1 MNGKNQY
8 INDMTVNFVH
18 CFFEQS
24 GTFKNE
30 FRKLGIS
37 AWDYDIADDF
47 GETDWNCD
55 LFSQIELAFNELPSV
70 LDGITPDDLIL
81 AFFPCTYFSSNN
93 QMFFEGTN
101 FAWRNLSMSEKLD
114 KIIERADDRHRYYRV
129 LLMFVAV
136 CERRQLR
143 CIIENPYNAHHYW
156 RFNFPYRPS
165 VIDMNRRLR
174 GDYFKKPTQYIFIN
188 CTPTGKTSM
197 QFDKEIRYIINE
209 STVERSMIS
218 PDYAR
223 NFICDYI
230 LGIDSGHTQPTLFTN
245 I

>member
-1 MNGKNQY
+1 
-8 INDMTVNFVH
+8 MTVNFCH

-47 GETDWNCD
+47 GETDWQCD
-55 LFSQIELAFNELPSV
+55 LFSQIELAYKGLPSV
-70 LDGITPDDLIL
+70 LDGISSDDLIM

-101 FAWRNLSMSEKLD
+101 FAWRSLSQIEILD
-114 KIIERADDRHRYYRV
+114 KIIERAKMRNDFYV
-129 LLMFVAV
+129 TLLKFCKVI
-136 CERRQLR
+136 EERQLK

-156 RFNFPYRPS
+156 RFNFPYRPA

-174 GDYFKKPTQYIFIN
+174 GDYFKKPTQYIYIN
-188 CTPTGKTSM
+188 CEPSGKMSM
-197 QFDKEIRYIINE
+197 QYDKPEKFISNE

-223 NFICDYI
+223 NFICDHI
-230 LGIDSGHTQPTLFTN
+230 LGIDSGHTQPTLF
-245 I
+245 

>member
-1 MNGKNQY
+1 
-8 INDMTVNFVH
+8 MTVKFCH

-24 GTFKNE
+24 GTFKRE
-30 FRKLGIS
+30 FQKLGIL
-37 AWDYDIADDF
+37 ALDYDIANEF
-47 GETDWNCD
+47 GETDMVID
-55 LFSQIELAFNELPSV
+55 LFSQIELAFLGKVSIFDEISHN
-70 LDGITPDDLIL
+70 DLIM

-101 FAWRNLSMSEKLD
+101 FAWRNLSTVEKLD
-114 KIIERADDRHRYYRV
+114 KIIERARMRNDYYV
-129 LLMFVAV
+129 TLLKFCKVI
-136 CERRQLR
+136 EERQLR

-188 CTPTGKTSM
+188 CTPSGKNSM
-197 QFDKEIRYIINE
+197 QFDKEMKYINNE
-209 STVERSMIS
+209 NTVERSMIS

-223 NFICDYI
+223 NFICDNI
-230 LGIDSGHTQPTLFTN
+230 LGIDSGHTQPNLFTN
-245 I
+245 L

>member
-1 MNGKNQY
+1 
-8 INDMTVNFVH
+8 MTVNFCH

-30 FRKLGIS
+30 FRNLGIP
-37 AWDYDIADDF
+37 AKDYDLLNDF
-47 GETDWNCD
+47 GETDVVID
-55 LFSQIELAFNELPSV
+55 LFSQIELAFLGKVSIFDEISHN
-70 LDGITPDDLIL
+70 DLIM

-101 FAWRNLSMSEKLD
+101 FAWRNLTMGEKLD
-114 KIIERADDRHRYYRV
+114 KIIERADDRHRYYRI

-136 CERRQLR
+136 CERLQLR
-143 CIIENPYNAHHYW
+143 YIIENPYNAHHYW

-188 CTPTGKTSM
+188 CAPTGKTSM
-197 QFDKEIRYIINE
+197 QFDKEMRYIKNE
-209 STVERSMIS
+209 NTVERSMIS
-218 PDYAR
+218 QDYAR
-223 NFICDYI
+223 NFICDHI
-230 LGIDSGHTQPTLFTN
+230 LGIDSGHTQPTLFN
-245 I
+245 NY